1 MNKEQDIIQSWQ
13 VNAGNWIRI
22 IETGGIQSRKLV
34 TNKAILETVYGDQ
47 PASVLDIGCGEG
59 WLAKELADR
68 GIAVSGADVIPELI
82 EKAREKVNGNFV
94 VASYEDIAEHKTSL
108 DGSFDTIVINFALI
122 GKESTENLLAALP
135 GYLSPGGKLFI
146 QTLHPHSRKQMDDY
160 ISGWK
165 PGSWD
170 GLGDQFTQPY
180 QWYFRT
186 LEDWLLLLN
195 RSGFSKIHF
204 YEPLHPQTRQR
215 MSVIFHCRV

>member
-1 MNKEQDIIQSWQ
+1 MSNEQDIIQSWQ
-13 VNAGNWIRI
+13 ANAGNWIRI

-94 VASYEDIAEHKTSL
+94 VASYEDIAEHKTTL
-108 DGSFDTIVINFALI
+108 DGSFDSIVINFELI

-146 QTLHPHSRKQMDDY
+146 QTLHPH
-160 ISGWK
+160 
-165 PGSWD
+165 
-170 GLGDQFTQPY
+170 
-180 QWYFRT
+180 
-186 LEDWLLLLN
+186 
-195 RSGFSKIHF
+195 
-204 YEPLHPQTRQR
+204 
-215 MSVIFHCRV
+215 